1 MIRSVSRFRLGREH
15 MVTHEGGQGESSGRP
30 AGDDLGDL
38 REFQDSSS
46 YYHSESKTY
55 TDRRARSW
63 VQYLGGVQVER
74 EQGGTYPWIV
84 HV

>member
-1 MIRSVSRFRLGREH
+1 MIKKFSRFRPGKEK
-15 MVTHEGGQGESSGRP
+15 MVTYEGGQGESSGRP

-38 REFQDSSS
+38 REFQNSSS

-63 VQYLGGVQVER
+63 IQYLGGVQV
-74 EQGGTYPWIV
+74 
-84 HV
+84 